1 MRKLLLV
8 IVATLFVFNVSAQEK
23 LYFLFEFMKVDNEQE
38 SAYMETEGFWENIHK
53 ERVKNGDIIG
63 WDLWKLQPGGEDQ
76 PYQYLTVNLYD
87 SPVKMMTGA
96 GDFTKALTDA
106 YPDMSEDVLE
116 KIIDR
121 TGKSRD
127 LAVRLYAEFIDG
139 TLPEYEIPI
148 GTVASIDMMKVTMKN
163 YEKYEKAE
171 RQIFKPMHQKQV
183 DKGEKE
189 SWGLVRIMSPIGSD
203 THASHLTV
211 NMFKDFDQYF
221 MERSDRG
228 ELNDKQIKAI
238 NNGLATRDLK
248 YVYMATLIR
257 QAR

>member
-1 MRKLLLV
+1 MKRLLMV
-8 IVATLFVFNVSAQEK
+8 IVAVLFVFNVSAQEK
-23 LYFLFEFMKVDNEQE
+23 LYLLFEFMEVDGEQE
-38 SAYMETEGFWENIHK
+38 AAYMETEEFWENIHR

-116 KIIDR
+116 KILDR

-127 LAVRLYAEFIDG
+127 LAVRLYVEFIDG
-139 TLPEYEIPI
+139 TLPKYEIPI
-148 GTVASIDMMKVTMKN
+148 GTVASIDMMKVSLKN
-163 YEKYEKAE
+163 YENYEKAE
-171 RQIFKPMHQKQV
+171 SQIFKPMHQKQV
-183 DKGEKE
+183 DNGEKE
-189 SWGLVRIMSPIGSD
+189 SWGLLKIMSPIGSD
-203 THASHLTV
+203 TYASHMTV
-211 NMFKDFDQYF
+211 NMYKDYDQYF
-221 MERSDRG
+221 TKRTDRAA
-228 ELNDKQIKAI
+228 LNDKQIKAI
-238 NNGLATRDLK
+238 NNGLATRDMK

-257 QAR
+257 QTR